1 MMDPV
6 KLPQNII
13 NRYKG
18 KIMAMVGYEQDQVFR
33 TDKGDVSVP
42 ITWSYNHHYE
52 GYLLGSKS
60 KLIRLGQSSLNKDDY
75 GQYNHGSMATWKV
88 VSLGYNENN
97 IPNSQFISEGN
108 GGESRMSFHGYP

>member
-1 MMDPV
+1 
-6 KLPQNII
+6 
-13 NRYKG
+13 
-18 KIMAMVGYEQDQVFR
+18 MAMVDTNRSLR

-75 GQYNHGSMATWKV
+75 GQYNHGSMATLK
-88 VSLGYNENN
+88 
-97 IPNSQFISEGN
+97 
-108 GGESRMSFHGYP
+108 